1 MSYMC
6 IFIYDNIVNI
16 EYIFQYRS
24 WREGLIIFGELGAA
38 VANGQVILLNDTEAS
53 NVHAHLRDLAS
64 ITQALT
70 RLYSLFIGNY
80 CE

>member
-16 EYIFQYRS
+16 GYIFQYRS

-64 ITQALT
+64 TTQALT

-80 CE
+80 CK